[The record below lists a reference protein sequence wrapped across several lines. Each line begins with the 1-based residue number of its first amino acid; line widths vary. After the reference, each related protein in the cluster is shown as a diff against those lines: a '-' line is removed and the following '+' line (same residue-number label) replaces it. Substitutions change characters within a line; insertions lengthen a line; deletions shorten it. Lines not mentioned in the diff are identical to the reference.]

1 MMLHLTDQ
9 LLFVRSKLDHQ
20 CAKRPFALEY
30 KQTYSQASLIVRT
43 GSEKQ
48 QNMYPN
54 VEGFESV
61 AIADVTLIKSGD

>member
-20 CAKRPFALEY
+20 CAKRPVALEY

-43 GSEKQ
+43 GSEK
-48 QNMYPN
+48 NK
-54 VEGFESV
+54 
-61 AIADVTLIKSGD
+61 T